1 MGWLTAVML
10 AVSYNMIITCE
21 LHSLLPPHISRLPPP
36 FSTYTHAVPVFV
48 YTPKNKDMF
57 VIVIYT
63 SFMKILIKLNIKHIE
78 MIPVILDGIKIK
90 KQFSMWL
97 ECLLV
102 GFSSIER
109 IFVQLRT

>member
-36 FSTYTHAVPVFV
+36 TFSTYAHAVPVFV

-63 SFMKILIKLNIKHIE
+63 SCMIILIKLNIKHIE

-90 KQFSMWL
+90 KNNSLCGWN
-97 ECLLV
+97 V
-102 GFSSIER
+102 SSWVL
-109 IFVQLRT
+109 VQLNEYLFN

>member
-63 SFMKILIKLNIKHIE
+63 SCMIILIKLNIKHIE

-90 KQFSMWL
+90 NNSLCGWN
-97 ECLLV
+97 V
-102 GFSSIER
+102 SSWVL
-109 IFVQLRT
+109 VQLNEYLFN